1 MPTVA
6 FLLPLGRLD
15 DVNHASPNLEADAD
29 RAASSGDLPRA
40 IRLLEQ
46 AVAATQPDATLWTKL
61 GAMRRATGDFQGA
74 LDALD
79 KSLTLAPLDFS
90 TLLARAMVLEK
101 LAHPTAGEAFSNAV
115 AMLPPDEKIPA
126 AMAAAVSHA
135 KSRAA
140 EHSEAIEHRLLQ
152 SLPADLDESHR
163 LRVSRFAS
171 NISRRTRHYH
181 QEPTNFHYPGLPETE
196 FHDRANFPELAGLES
211 ATDVIRSEFQALIAA
226 EAAKMVPY
234 IQYPERVPLRQW
246 KELNNNRDWTAI
258 HLLQNGRRVE
268 QNARHCPRTMEAIAK
283 LPQPDVPGAS
293 PNAMFSLL
301 APHTHIPPH
310 TGVANTRLVCH
321 LPLIVPPTCGFRCGA
336 TTVDWRLGE
345 AFVFDDTI
353 EHEAWNESGE
363 LRVVL
368 IVDLWP
374 PALDAIERQSVG
386 KLIAAAGVSFVG
398 A

>member
-1 MPTVA
+1 
-6 FLLPLGRLD
+6 
-15 DVNHASPNLEADAD
+15 
-29 RAASSGDLPRA
+29 
-40 IRLLEQ
+40 
-46 AVAATQPDATLWTKL
+46 
-61 GAMRRATGDFQGA
+61 
-74 LDALD
+74 
-79 KSLTLAPLDFS
+79 
-90 TLLARAMVLEK
+90 
-101 LAHPTAGEAFSNAV
+101 
-115 AMLPPDEKIPA
+115 
-126 AMAAAVSHA
+126 
-135 KSRAA
+135 
-140 EHSEAIEHRLLQ
+140 
-152 SLPADLDESHR
+152 
-163 LRVSRFAS
+163 
-171 NISRRTRHYH
+171 
-181 QEPTNFHYPGLPETE
+181 
-196 FHDRANFPELAGLES
+196 
-211 ATDVIRSEFQALIAA
+211 
-226 EAAKMVPY
+226 MVPY
-234 IQYPERVPLRQW
+234 IQYPDRVPLRQW
-246 KELNNNRDWTAI
+246 KELNNNLNWTAI